1 MTMRMRIPL
10 LVAAA
15 AATLTG
21 CATAERIGG
30 AVTAPFA
37 RDRSAEK
44 KAPDEGRISVLQL
57 EEQLKVAGD
66 LAGRAPV
73 VPAARPMANWPSPG
87 GEADNAP
94 QNVAGEAAL
103 TVAWR
108 RNVAAGSSNE
118 TRLAAAPVIADGKL
132 FMLDSE
138 QVVHAID
145 AATGR
150 DVWRV
155 ALKSA
160 NKRDKEAIGGG
171 VAFAD
176 GRLYVSSGFGMVLA
190 MDSTN
195 GKEIWRATAD
205 APFSS
210 APTIGAGRV
219 FAVTNDSELIAMDSA
234 TGAVSW
240 THQAIAEPARV
251 LAASSAA
258 IAGDT
263 VISPFPSGE
272 LIALLAANGRRLWT
286 DALTRTG
293 RLTSLSAIND
303 IAGRPAVVD
312 GVVYAA
318 SHSGILAAIDQRTGQ
333 RLWELNFASTQTPWV
348 SGDAAYAVNIDGE
361 LVALERTS
369 GKVFWISE
377 LRRFENQKKKKD
389 RIAWVGPV
397 MVGGKLVLANSLGQ
411 VIRVNPIDGKTEREV
426 EIGGAAFIPPVA
438 ANGMVYF
445 MTDEGRLVALK

>member
-1 MTMRMRIPL
+1 MRMRTPL

-15 AATLTG
+15 AAALTG

-44 KAPDEGRISVLQL
+44 KAPEEGRISVLQL

-73 VPAARPMANWPSPG
+73 IPEARTMANWPSPG
-87 GEADNAP
+87 GDAGNAP
-94 QNVAGEAAL
+94 QNVAGEAAMSI
-103 TVAWR
+103 AWK
-108 RNVAAGSSNE
+108 RNAGAGSSNQ

-138 QVVHAID
+138 QVVHAVD
-145 AATGR
+145 AASGR
-150 DVWRV
+150 DAWRV
-155 ALKSA
+155 VLRSP
-160 NKRDKEAIGGG
+160 NKRDKDAIGGG

-176 GRLYVSSGFGMVLA
+176 GRLYVASGFGMLA
-190 MDSTN
+190 ALDAGS
-195 GKEIWRATAD
+195 GKEVWRATAD

-219 FAVTNDSELIAMDSA
+219 FAVTNDSELIAIDQA
-234 TGAVSW
+234 DGKVSW

-303 IAGRPAVVD
+303 IAGRPAVLD

-348 SGDAAYAVNIDGE
+348 AGDAVYAVNIDGE
-361 LVALERTS
+361 LAALERTT
-369 GKVFWISE
+369 GKVFWITE

-397 MVGGKLVLANSLGQ
+397 MVGGKLILANSLGEA
-411 VIRVNPIDGKTEREV
+411 IRVNPVDGKIERDV
-426 EIGGAAFIPPVA
+426 ELGGAVFIPPVA
-438 ANGMVYF
+438 ANGMIYI
-445 MTDEGRLVALK
+445 MTDEGRLVALR